1 MAWGKIV
8 LAGWSRGSAYPVH
21 ITKYFKAP
29 RLVLF
34 CGLED
39 YVGSRGPDSRPEP
52 YIYKMPGLTPPE
64 SIFGVGGLHG
74 GCCSNWQASTC

>member
-1 MAWGKIV
+1 MV
-8 LAGWSRGSAYPVH
+8 LIDPVH
-21 ITKYFKAP
+21 ITKYFRSP

-52 YIYKMPGLTPPE
+52 YITAMRGLVRQCLSCLAPTQPFEVALVLPD
-64 SIFGVGGLHG
+64 
-74 GCCSNWQASTC
+74 CR